1 MPFVVLGA
9 FVHRVA
15 LGVECIVVGVVVGWV
30 LLRVV
35 QGVLP
40 FWGLAIWFAG
50 FPLQVLWCE

>member
-1 MPFVVLGA
+1 MPFVFLGA

-40 FWGLAIWFAG
+40 FGA
-50 FPLQVLWCE
+50 